1 MDPIEIDSQNS
12 DLNEENQLK
21 NSNLYNFE
29 KNIKEEFANNEKE
42 RLVEERG
49 KEEILDDYI
58 DSFFDHEN
66 SYENFEKDEHLY
78 KEERIEPVFSFS
90 PNKDLS
96 SDDKDLENQILD
108 IAMVEYEEVNPMD
121 KYVESQN
128 IEGNIYYNPEDLT
141 TDEPVEINITNSD
154 GTMKT
159 IVLGEVEKTETK
171 EEIIK
176 KQLIELK
183 EYINDNK
190 KNIDSID
197 VKKGTKFHKKIPLKD
212 FLNKELNTT
221 NYSSNPDKMGE
232 DIILSLLKPLKV
244 YNNYLAQ
251 NKLEN
256 SNNHKLNESIDKNIA
271 TLSINN
277 AEYKFIKYTDDF
289 KKIVVAD
296 EKNKS
301 FAFDNNK
308 NINFIIPPEKTLNE
322 MQLGLIHKGKSL
334 IIKEK
339 IPFKILSENGE
350 IKFQTITNDDYIKNI
365 DIKSEHVKSNKHSNN
380 IQLKNS

>member
-1 MDPIEIDSQNS
+1 MDPIEIDSQSGN
-12 DLNEENQLK
+12 LNEENQLK
-21 NSNLYNFE
+21 NSNNKNFDDDD
-29 KNIKEEFANNEKE
+29 
-42 RLVEERG
+42 
-49 KEEILDDYI
+49 LDQLLDI
-58 DSFFDHEN
+58 EN
-66 SYENFEKDEHLY
+66 SYEKFEENEHIY
-78 KEERIEPVFSFS
+78 KEERFEPNFSFS

-96 SDDKDLENQILD
+96 SEDKDLENQILD
-108 IAMVEYEEVNPMD
+108 ITMVEYEEVNPMD
-121 KYVESQN
+121 KHVESQN
-128 IEGNIYYNPEDLT
+128 IEGNIYHNSEDLT

-176 KQLIELK
+176 KQLIELQD
-183 EYINDNK
+183 YINDNK
-190 KNIDSID
+190 QNIDSID

-221 NYSSNPDKMGE
+221 NYSSNPEKMGE

-256 SNNHKLNESIDKNIA
+256 SNGHKNESINKNIS

-277 AEYKFIKYTDDF
+277 QEYKFMKYTDDF

-296 EKNKS
+296 EKNKL
-301 FAFDNNK
+301 FEIDNDK
-308 NINFIIPPEKTLNE
+308 NINFIIPPEKKLNE
-322 MQLGLIHKGKSL
+322 MQLELIQKGKSL
-334 IIKEK
+334 IIKEE
-339 IPFKILSENGE
+339 IPFKISSDKGV
-350 IKFQTITNDDYIKNI
+350 IKFQTITNKDYISNI
-365 DIKSEHVKSNKHSNN
+365 EVKSKEIKIKNK
-380 IQLKNS
+380 IT